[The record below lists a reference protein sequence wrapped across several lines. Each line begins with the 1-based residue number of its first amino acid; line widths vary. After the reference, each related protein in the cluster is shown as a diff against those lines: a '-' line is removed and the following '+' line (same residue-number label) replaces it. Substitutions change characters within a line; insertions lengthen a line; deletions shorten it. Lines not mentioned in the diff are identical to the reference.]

1 MQLDKP
7 IIIEAKSRKE
17 ADAILINLNQK
28 TGHHLHINDL
38 EDIRVETLVIGIS
51 KKIVDKNN
59 YVWVGTKYT
68 NDGWLLESEYL
79 KIVLNKQKQ

>member
-38 EDIRVETLVIGIS
+38 EDIRVEPLVIGIS
-51 KKIVDKNN
+51 KKIMDKKN

-68 NDGWLLESEYL
+68 QDGWLLESEYL

>member
-28 TGHHLHINDL
+28 TLIIFLFSQRN
-38 EDIRVETLVIGIS
+38 
-51 KKIVDKNN
+51 
-59 YVWVGTKYT
+59 
-68 NDGWLLESEYL
+68 
-79 KIVLNKQKQ
+79 